1 MLAFFLS
8 DHLPFAARRGVS
20 HAPFSGTEPLLA
32 AVGPLSAA
40 PVAADGP
47 AGCDPVRHHLCAG
60 GHTAGGEPLHRPGHL
75 RRGTLRSGSPCAAHH
90 WPRPSRATRQ
100 PLPAHPPRLPPR
112 ARPRPRPGGPHDTA
126 NPTPR

>member
-1 MLAFFLS
+1 MPSLFLS

-20 HAPFSGTEPLLA
+20 HAPFAGTEPLLA

-60 GHTAGGEPLHRPGHL
+60 GHTAGGEPLHRPGPL
-75 RRGTLRSGSPCAAHH
+75 WRGYARSDPPAPADHSPA
-90 WPRPSRATRQ
+90 
-100 PLPAHPPRLPPR
+100 
-112 ARPRPRPGGPHDTA
+112 PGGPRPA
-126 NPTPR
+126 LPL